1 MRGTA
6 HIIIRMDERFAYDE
20 LVYEGK
26 IAEVHKVG
34 LKMPDGK
41 VVQRDLIHY
50 SGASVILPVL
60 DDGSIVMIRNYR
72 FAVDED
78 LLELPAGI
86 LEDGEDPANCA
97 ARELTEE
104 TGYTAGKIEKICKFF
119 PGPGTND
126 EVMHSFLATHLTD
139 GDQALEEYEQITVEV
154 IPDAKVREMV
164 LNGEIHDGK
173 TITTLAI
180 YWMGQHQA
188 LGTRD

>member
-1 MRGTA
+1 
-6 HIIIRMDERFAYDE
+6 MDERFEYDE
-20 LVYEGK
+20 LVYDGA

-41 VVQRDLIHY
+41 VVPRDFIHY

-72 FAVDED
+72 FAVDEN

-86 LEDGEDPANCA
+86 LEDGEDPADCA
-97 ARELTEE
+97 ARELIEE
-104 TGYTAGKIEKICKFF
+104 TGYTAGTIEKLCKFF

-126 EVMHSFLATHLTD
+126 EVMHSFLATNLAD
-139 GDQALEEYEQITVEV
+139 GDQALEEYEQITVEI
-154 IPDAKVREMV
+154 IPDAKVRQMV
-164 LNGEIHDGK
+164 LSGEIHDGK

-180 YWMGQHQA
+180 YWMGRQQG
-188 LGTRD
+188 LGTREQQR